1 MIEGVEMEQ
10 PERRSNLENYQSSQ
24 DGKSILTENG
34 LKLTKMEFLK
44 HIYSKCDDNAR
55 GVMEAT
61 EKTEEVLT
69 QQMENEVTY
78 ASKVAFHAPTGN
90 IGMNGQRHHR
100 ITEYMERAR
109 MANQKEV
116 QRKNCEID
124 QEDYIR

>member
-24 DGKSILTENG
+24 DGKTILTENG
-34 LKLTKMEFLK
+34 IKLSKMEFLK

-61 EKTEEVLT
+61 EKTEELLN
-69 QQMENEVTY
+69 QQIENEMIY
-78 ASKVAFHAPTGN
+78 ASRVAFHAPTGN
-90 IGMNGQRHHR
+90 ISMNGQKHHR

-116 QRKNCEID
+116 QKKNYDID
-124 QEDYIR
+124 QEEYIR